1 MSRPWVA
8 VLGPA
13 TQADAVLGPLGKD
26 QAVGHLAGPA
36 QGDRPR
42 YPVEPLLAYQQQG
55 ECGCR
60 EGLGPRGSAAGGGG
74 SSSEEDLEA
83 GRDALVQ
90 VGVRVHQ
97 HLWQA
102 QGLRLWS
109 RVNDEEKDENRG

>member
-1 MSRPWVA
+1 MMSRPWVA

-90 VGVRVHQ
+90 VGVRLHQ

-102 QGLRLWS
+102 
-109 RVNDEEKDENRG
+109 RGVK